1 MKEKPGTSSTRFW
14 SILPELPQDAF
25 SVWKKPHSAISP
37 VAVVATVDIDGAP
50 RTAPFG
56 SLRAVNRKV
65 LRLCSL
71 HDHDTCQ
78 NLRRDGRVML
88 ALISPGMA
96 VSVRGSA
103 RLVRECMEVDENF
116 AIFDIDIEE
125 VKNDMAYRI
134 VVESGI
140 SIHAQEEFKVW
151 YEAAMAELDSLPSE

>member
-1 MKEKPGTSSTRFW
+1 MKENQGSLDVQFW
-14 SILPELPQDAF
+14 STLPELPQNVF
-25 SVWKKPHSAISP
+25 MVWKKPNGALSP
-37 VAVVATVDIDGAP
+37 VAIVATIDIDGAP

-56 SLRAVNRKV
+56 SLRAITPKV

-71 HDHDTCQ
+71 HDHATCE

-88 ALISPGMA
+88 AMISPGMA

-116 AIFDIDIEE
+116 AIFDIDVEE

-140 SIHAQEEFKVW
+140 SIHAREKFKPW
-151 YEAAMAELDSLPSE
+151 YEAAMAELDSLT

>member
-1 MKEKPGTSSTRFW
+1 MEEKPESHNVRFW
-14 SILPELPQDAF
+14 STLPELPEEVF
-25 SVWKKPHSAISP
+25 RIWKKPNGALSP
-37 VAVVATVDIDGAP
+37 VAIMAAVDMDGVP

-56 SLRAVNRKV
+56 SLGAVTPKV

-88 ALISPGMA
+88 ALISPGME

-103 RLVRECMEVDENF
+103 RLVRENMEVDENF

-140 SIHAQEEFKVW
+140 SIHAREKFIPW
-151 YEAAMAELDSLPSE
+151 YGAAMAELDSLP